1 MDPNGETGCAALLFE
16 SLATVFCSA
25 ALFALVSML
34 KAEAKEG
41 ESCAALLFDLAV
53 KHCCLVVLF
62 ASVTI
67 LVFERKGRESC
78 SVLSFAS
85 DKIADDDGRIGA
97 HLLAR
102 YAMLLQVHAVHTENL
117 WCSVAMQVMIFAIT
131 WLADHEKARASDCI
145 ERSAMK

>member
-1 MDPNGETGCAALLFE
+1 MDPNGETG
-16 SLATVFCSA
+16 
-25 ALFALVSML
+25 
-34 KAEAKEG
+34 
-41 ESCAALLFDLAV
+41 CAALLFDLAV

-78 SVLSFAS
+78 SALSFAS
-85 DKIADDDGRIGA
+85 DKIVDDDGRIGA

-102 YAMLLQVHAVHTENL
+102 YAVLLQVHAMHATNL
-117 WCSVAMQVMIFAIT
+117 WWSAAVQLMIFAIT
-131 WLADHEKARASDCI
+131 WLADHDKARASDCI